1 MTRVIS
7 VHEYILRTDVKEV
20 DFENAVQEARRRG
33 LLQFPGLEEY
43 HFVRGIRGA
52 QSGCYGT
59 IWIYESREA
68 WEMLWGSVGKPLS
81 SKDYPE
87 KWKVWEQEV
96 LAPFHKMIR
105 IKFGSLHMRSFR
117 QLFERQRFQI
127 HK

>member
-20 DFENAVQEARRRG
+20 DFENAVQEARRCG

-59 IWIYESREA
+59 IWIYESRES

-96 LAPFHKMIR
+96 LAPFLEDDPDKIR
-105 IKFGSLHMRSFR
+105 FTAYEEF
-117 QLFERQRFQI
+117 
-127 HK
+127 